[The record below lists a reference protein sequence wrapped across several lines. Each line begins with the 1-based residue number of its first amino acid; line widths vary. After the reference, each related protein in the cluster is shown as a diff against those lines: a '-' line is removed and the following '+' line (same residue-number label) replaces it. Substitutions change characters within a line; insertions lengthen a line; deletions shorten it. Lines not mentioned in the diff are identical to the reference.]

1 MGGASVL
8 NKRKK
13 LILENDCDQTKSS
26 NPAPNKKPLEALFRD
41 NKHCTPAIASH
52 QESSFEE
59 KKHPLEWV
67 IAFMLFSTLVATS
80 IAACYT
86 KKQWEMAADQEQ
98 KSLRAYIIISDF
110 GVFCPDCG
118 DKTLTSAS
126 PVTYANSIR
135 SRFENNGLTPATK
148 VAGITNL
155 WPVRGINSKLPS
167 DFAFPDHEQN
177 GFVSV
182 SDIGKDKHKEAVEE
196 IGPRELS
203 MFRDAIASKT
213 TLYIYGHIDY
223 CDVFDQP
230 HSTAFCIIYMKDAGT
245 ALPLCDRYNGEIH
258 PNHSC

>member
-1 MGGASVL
+1 VGGASVL
-8 NKRKK
+8 NKREK
-13 LILENDCDQTKSS
+13 LILENDCDPTKSS
-26 NPAPNKKPLEALFRD
+26 NPVSNKKPLEALFRD
-41 NKHCTPAIASH
+41 DKHCTPAITSH
-52 QESSFEE
+52 QESGFEE

-67 IAFMLFSTLVATS
+67 IAFMLFGTLVATS

-86 KKQWEMAADQEQ
+86 KKQWETAADQEQ